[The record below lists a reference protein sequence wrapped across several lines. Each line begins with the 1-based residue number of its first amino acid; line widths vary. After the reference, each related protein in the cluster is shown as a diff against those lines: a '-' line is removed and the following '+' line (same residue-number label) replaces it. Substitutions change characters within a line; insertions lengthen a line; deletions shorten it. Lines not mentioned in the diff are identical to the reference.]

1 MNKKILIVL
10 FITVI
15 IIIGI
20 IITMVSKRE
29 EIGENDEMKFN
40 KDEVFNFQDLPE
52 QNINKNQILGKWI
65 GISEEIITKK
75 NEDLKNYSIIF
86 YENGTYNSFVYGNEE
101 TGRYRL
107 DVDKVIF
114 YNNSEELN
122 NQSRTNFAYARFDKE
137 DLILTFP
144 LYPKTV
150 IYEKEI

>member
-144 LYPKTV
+144 LYPKMV
-150 IYEKEI
+150 IYEKEN